1 MNQHHH
7 DSHRAIEIDTR
18 LVTTGAVLTAAG
30 AVVACAGMAIAAF
43 AVFTAGRRM
52 IRDMDVPPAQQAAAK
67 WRQAREASR
76 AGMQAW
82 QSASGAQHGG
92 SLAG

>member
-7 DSHRAIEIDTR
+7 QSPRTIDIDTR
-18 LVTTGAVLTAAG
+18 LVTTGAVLTVAG
-30 AVVACAGMAIAAF
+30 AVVACAGMAIGAF

-67 WRQAREASR
+67 WQRAKEASR
-76 AGMQAW
+76 AGVRAW
-82 QSASGAQHGG
+82 QSTSDAQNG
-92 SLAG
+92 SRAR

>member
-1 MNQHHH
+1 MNHHH
-7 DSHRAIEIDTR
+7 PLSQRTIEIDTR

-30 AVVACAGMAIAAF
+30 AVVACVGLGTAAF

-52 IRDMDVPPAQQAAAK
+52 IRDMDVPPSQQAAIK
-67 WRQAREASR
+67 WRQAKEASR

-82 QSASGAQHGG
+82 QSASDARQG
-92 SLAG
+92 SPSR